1 MKPNELFQSVL
12 QASQDFESLSEDF
25 LELSGN
31 FEYTCATALS
41 GGTEFD
47 ATLSDHHDRVAK
59 ALIAAAQRY
68 ASLAR
73 QLSAELTSSQRQEKT
88 SA

>member
-12 QASQDFESLSEDF
+12 QASEDFESLSEDF
-25 LELSGN
+25 LEVSGN
-31 FEYTCATALS
+31 FEYACATALS

-47 ATLSDHHDRVAK
+47 PVLAEQHDRTAK

-73 QLSAELTSSQRQEKT
+73 QLSAELTPPQEQEKT